1 MTTLLQMP
9 YGLVLPP
16 ALMAVFFVWG
26 FLAARSRGRSGVV
39 WGIAC
44 AVTFFIGIAI
54 LYSLGARSAAP
65 IEPDEAAVSLY
76 EPPRARS
83 EPPVKLTA
91 GGPPPAPAS
100 AIVTGESAD
109 DRRWRYL
116 CEYHPAIRDAVA
128 DVAPLGE
135 DALYELKAAHLAIGD
150 FAVLPDIVE
159 RLGERFG
166 ASRIVA
172 AGRNGVVIGT
182 MNGHASANRAPES
195 ALLQHNDEEDDDEPL
210 VLAAPIAAK
219 EIARE
224 SSRET
229 ARRPVAYN
237 GARGDSAKSI
247 AVVTAAALPL
257 KTAAAEL
264 SAAAEAEFDDAEL
277 VATVNAPMP
286 SDDLTDDEAG
296 FETETAQAPAAAA
309 KPLTV
314 IAAAAVKPPGRTDV
328 TPSDLVG
335 AKFLET
341 YAGVHLFGLVDGR
354 VFIDRHEAR
363 TSLDLARSYVDQVAV
378 RRSVG

>member
-1 MTTLLQMP
+1 ML
-9 YGLVLPP
+9 
-16 ALMAVFFVWG
+16 F
-26 FLAARSRGRSGVV
+26 RS
-39 WGIAC
+39 
-44 AVTFFIGIAI
+44 
-54 LYSLGARSAAP
+54 
-65 IEPDEAAVSLY
+65 
-76 EPPRARS
+76 
-83 EPPVKLTA
+83 
-91 GGPPPAPAS
+91 
-100 AIVTGESAD
+100 
-109 DRRWRYL
+109 
-116 CEYHPAIRDAVA
+116 
-128 DVAPLGE
+128 
-135 DALYELKAAHLAIGD
+135 
-150 FAVLPDIVE
+150 
-159 RLGERFG
+159 
-166 ASRIVA
+166 
-172 AGRNGVVIGT
+172 
-182 MNGHASANRAPES
+182 
-195 ALLQHNDEEDDDEPL
+195 
-210 VLAAPIAAK
+210 AK